1 MIADENL
8 SKHNDANYD
17 NNEFKWSQ
25 LAPNSYKINL

>member
-8 SKHNDANYD
+8 AKHNDANYD

-25 LAPNSYKINL
+25 LPLNSYNINH